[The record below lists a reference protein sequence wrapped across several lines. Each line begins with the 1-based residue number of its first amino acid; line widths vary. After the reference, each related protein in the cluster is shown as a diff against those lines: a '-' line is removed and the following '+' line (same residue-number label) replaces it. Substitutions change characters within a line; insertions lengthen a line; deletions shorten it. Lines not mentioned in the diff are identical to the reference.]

1 MRPFSDGPPPDP
13 RVLCVALALWEA
25 LPVFPADEELAD
37 VVLTMV
43 AEAER
48 YQPDMVRLYRAW
60 KLALTILSR
69 MLDNCDVGPLGM
81 FFIENWSHFPSLA
94 RGEPGRRPG
103 SPARPTQPRDVAG
116 VTVMGPHGD
125 ECCVEALRKAVV
137 SGRTA
142 GHASPRQEQASVT
155 DPYAVPK
162 PAEFV
167 ALGPLLELL
176 FIELK
181 HSRAVP
187 DTHTFDLRH
196 VDCADAAL
204 RDWSSVA
211 AFALRKL
218 QALRYLTKTGV
229 RTRNSI
235 VVILVADLNISL
247 TDLAEEAERTL
258 TRRWDSCSS
267 TDETS

>member
-1 MRPFSDGPPPDP
+1 
-13 RVLCVALALWEA
+13 
-25 LPVFPADEELAD
+25 
-37 VVLTMV
+37 
-43 AEAER
+43 
-48 YQPDMVRLYRAW
+48 
-60 KLALTILSR
+60 
-69 MLDNCDVGPLGM
+69 
-81 FFIENWSHFPSLA
+81 
-94 RGEPGRRPG
+94 
-103 SPARPTQPRDVAG
+103 
-116 VTVMGPHGD
+116 
-125 ECCVEALRKAVV
+125 
-137 SGRTA
+137 
-142 GHASPRQEQASVT
+142 VT

-247 TDLAEEAERTL
+247 TDLAEEAERSANAPL
-258 TRRWDSCSS
+258 GQLLLDGRDVLNRAAQAVSAISDGAVV
-267 TDETS
+267 ELY